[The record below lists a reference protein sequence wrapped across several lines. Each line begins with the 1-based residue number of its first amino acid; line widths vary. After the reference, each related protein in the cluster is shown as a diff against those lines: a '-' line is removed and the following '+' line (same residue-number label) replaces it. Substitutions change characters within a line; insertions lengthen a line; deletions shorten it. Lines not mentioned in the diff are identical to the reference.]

1 MSQQQVLVHPGR
13 QPRRVGVFGGAFDP
27 PHRGHVTLAKTA
39 IAQLRLD
46 ELRIIPTGEAWH
58 KVGALTPAVH
68 RLAMAELAF
77 RDLGPVVIDPRETQR
92 AGASYTV
99 DTLRELHAEFP
110 ASEFFVILGEDQ
122 GQAFTS
128 WHRWEEIPRLATIC
142 VAARAGFT
150 GKAVHGDHCAAS
162 AHEFFLLQMP
172 SVPLSSTDIRQEVA
186 SHHNVAPLV
195 LEPVARYIDHHHL
208 YQAAR

>member
-1 MSQQQVLVHPGR
+1 LSQAPR
-13 QPRRVGVFGGAFDP
+13 QARRIGIFGGAFDP
-27 PHRGHVTLAKTA
+27 PHMGHVALAKTA
-39 IAQLRLD
+39 IAQLKLD

-58 KVGALTPAVH
+58 KVGALSPALH

-77 RDLGPVVIDPRETQR
+77 GDLGPVVIDPRETQR
-92 AGASYTV
+92 QGASYTV

-128 WHRWEEIPRLATIC
+128 WHRWEEIPQLATIC

-150 GKAVHGDHCAAS
+150 GKARHLDGSAAP
-162 AHEFFLLQMP
+162 AHEFVLLKMP
-172 SVPLSSTDIRQEVA
+172 PVPLSSTDIRQEVA
-186 SHHNVAPLV
+186 NHHNVAPLV
-195 LEPVARYIDHHHL
+195 LEPVARYIDKHHL
-208 YQAAR
+208 YQALR

>member
-1 MSQQQVLVHPGR
+1 LSQPQVLAYPGC

-27 PHRGHVTLAKTA
+27 PHMGHITLAKTA

-58 KVGALTPAVH
+58 KVGVLTPAVH

-77 RDLGPVVIDPRETQR
+77 RDLGPAMIDPRETQR
-92 AGASYTV
+92 TGASYTV

-142 VAARAGFT
+142 VAARAGFS
-150 GKAVHGDHCAAS
+150 GKAVHVDHSVAP
-162 AHEFFLLQMP
+162 AHEFLHLQMP
-172 SVPLSSTDIRQEVA
+172 SMPLSSTDIRQEVA
-186 SHHNVAPLV
+186 NHHSVAPLV
-195 LEPVARYIDHHHL
+195 LEPVARYIDQHHL
-208 YQAAR
+208 YQAPR

>member
-1 MSQQQVLVHPGR
+1 LSQPQVLAYPGH

-27 PHRGHVTLAKTA
+27 PHMGHVTLAKIA

-58 KVGALTPAVH
+58 KVGVLTPAVY

-92 AGASYTV
+92 TSASYTV

-142 VAARAGFT
+142 VAARAGFS
-150 GKAVHGDHCAAS
+150 GKAVHVDHSVAP
-162 AHEFFLLQMP
+162 AHEFLHLQMP
-172 SVPLSSTDIRQEVA
+172 SMPLSSTDIRQEVA
-186 SHHNVAPLV
+186 NHHSVAPLV
-195 LEPVARYIDHHHL
+195 LEPVARYIDQHHL
-208 YQAAR
+208 YQAPR

>member
-1 MSQQQVLVHPGR
+1 LGLS
-13 QPRRVGVFGGAFDP
+13 QPRKPTRRIGIFGGAFDP
-27 PHRGHVTLAKTA
+27 PHMGHVALAKTA
-39 IAQLRLD
+39 IAQLKLD

-58 KVGALTPAVH
+58 KVGVLSSAEH

-77 RDLGPVVIDPRETQR
+77 GDLGPVVIDPRETQR
-92 AGASYTV
+92 TGASYTV
-99 DTLRELHAEFP
+99 DTLRELHAELP
-110 ASEFFVILGEDQ
+110 GSEFFVILGEDQ

-150 GKAVHGDHCAAS
+150 GKAVHLDHSAAP

-186 SHHNVAPLV
+186 NHHSVAPLV

>member
-1 MSQQQVLVHPGR
+1 LGLSQTPQQV
-13 QPRRVGVFGGAFDP
+13 RRIGIFGGAFDP
-27 PHRGHVTLAKTA
+27 PHMGHVALAKTA
-39 IAQLRLD
+39 IAQLKLD

-58 KVGALTPAVH
+58 KVGVLSPALH
-68 RLAMAELAF
+68 RLAMAQLAF
-77 RDLGPVVIDPRETQR
+77 ADLGPVVIDARETHR
-92 AGASYTV
+92 TGASYTV

-110 ASEFFVILGEDQ
+110 DAEFFVVLGEDQ

-128 WHRWEEIPRLATIC
+128 WHRWEEIPHLATIC

-150 GKAVHGDHCAAS
+150 GKAGRFESSAAS
-162 AHEFFLLQMP
+162 SPEFLLLQMP
-172 SVPLSSTDIRQEVA
+172 LVPLSSTDIRQEVA
-186 SHHNVAPLV
+186 NHHNVAPLV